1 MKKETKDKVLRI
13 RMTTSMY
20 EELKEI
26 AQKQGIDVSKLIRK
40 IIEER
45 SDADAKTI

>member
-26 AQKQGIDVSKLIRK
+26 AQKKGIDVSKLIRK

>member
-26 AQKQGIDVSKLIRK
+26 AQKQGIDVSKLIRR
-40 IIEER
+40 IIEEG
-45 SDADAKTI
+45 SDTDAKTI